1 MTGYSTASAPS
12 PMSRALAAALLCL
25 LPFLL
30 PPALRA
36 NYGYACTHCSG
47 TDGLCPDCGGEGND
61 AWLSGS
67 GLPGLP
73 GRSGG
78 LDASGGLDGF
88 GGLDVSWLPAHA
100 AAPPPGGDPSF
111 GSLRLFV
118 PFGRP
123 LHEDLDLQG
132 GFSLYAILPSPA
144 IYTPRLLQ
152 YRNRL
157 LDRILVT
164 EVASASAAAVLG
176 EGWESRLSSSGEY
189 GRVVLKDG
197 LPQGA
202 THQVR
207 LLGAKRE
214 AVVFLF
220 MDGDPAGR
228 PSGDMST
235 LRLALRMRDG
245 DGRDCTSCPVFYDLC
260 FGNGDSVRYAASD
273 GRVVSCTT
281 ASGRTV
287 TPACAGLDAVWG
299 ADGLVRQVWS
309 AVDGLAE
316 VSPLDGAQG
325 FEIRLYAPGQVAGM
339 GPDGLYAASGE
350 PHTVWRVSNP
360 DGPSVWNRALVSRV
374 SGGAEETTS
383 YEYSRVSEGWTM
395 TSPGAPP

>member
-25 LPFLL
+25 LLFL
-30 PPALRA
+30 PASLRA

-67 GLPGLP
+67 GLPGLLGLP
-73 GRSGG
+73 GRPGW
-78 LDASGGLDGF
+78 LDASGGLGGF
-88 GGLDVSWLPAHA
+88 GGLDASWLPVPA
-100 AAPPPGGDPSF
+100 AASSPGGAPSF

-123 LHEDLDLQG
+123 LHEGLDLQG

-164 EVASASAAAVLG
+164 EVARASAAAVLG

-202 THQVR
+202 THQMR
-207 LLGAKRE
+207 LLGAKRK
-214 AVVFLF
+214 VVNI
-220 MDGDPAGR
+220 AA
-228 PSGDMST
+228 
-235 LRLALRMRDG
+235 RLLKKYLTSFCRANDNGSISASFVRDILG
-245 DGRDCTSCPVFYDLC
+245 G
-260 FGNGDSVRYAASD
+260 
-273 GRVVSCTT
+273 
-281 ASGRTV
+281 
-287 TPACAGLDAVWG
+287 
-299 ADGLVRQVWS
+299 
-309 AVDGLAE
+309 E
-316 VSPLDGAQG
+316 
-325 FEIRLYAPGQVAGM
+325 RLSSHS
-339 GPDGLYAASGE
+339 L
-350 PHTVWRVSNP
+350 
-360 DGPSVWNRALVSRV
+360 NRS
-374 SGGAEETTS
+374 
-383 YEYSRVSEGWTM
+383 
-395 TSPGAPP
+395 

>member
-12 PMSRALAAALLCL
+12 PMSRALAAALLFL

-67 GLPGLP
+67 GLPGRP
-73 GRSGG
+73 GGFGG
-78 LDASGGLDGF
+78 LDASWLPGGFDWLDA
-88 GGLDVSWLPAHA
+88 SWLPAHA

-111 GSLRLFV
+111 GSLKLFV

-164 EVASASAAAVLG
+164 EVARASAAAVLG

-202 THQVR
+202 THQMR
-207 LLGAKRE
+207 LLGAKRK
-214 AVVFLF
+214 VVNI
-220 MDGDPAGR
+220 AA
-228 PSGDMST
+228 
-235 LRLALRMRDG
+235 RLLKKYLTSFCRANDNGSISASFVRDILG
-245 DGRDCTSCPVFYDLC
+245 G
-260 FGNGDSVRYAASD
+260 
-273 GRVVSCTT
+273 
-281 ASGRTV
+281 
-287 TPACAGLDAVWG
+287 
-299 ADGLVRQVWS
+299 
-309 AVDGLAE
+309 E
-316 VSPLDGAQG
+316 
-325 FEIRLYAPGQVAGM
+325 RLSSHS
-339 GPDGLYAASGE
+339 L
-350 PHTVWRVSNP
+350 
-360 DGPSVWNRALVSRV
+360 NRS
-374 SGGAEETTS
+374 
-383 YEYSRVSEGWTM
+383 
-395 TSPGAPP
+395 